1 MHDFVILKKFQ
12 KCKDLLILGHPTH
25 AGSSPQPLHQGVKR
39 AIFMRVYQV
48 LYIGSLFGFVSG
60 YIRETDGSYEYE
72 PYLGQVCQVLFTFL
86 LTKDTCDI
94 YVFKS

>member
-1 MHDFVILKKFQ
+1 MLVLPMH
-12 KCKDLLILGHPTH
+12 
-25 AGSSPQPLHQGVKR
+25 PLHQCVKG
-39 AIFMRVYQV
+39 AIFIRVNQV
-48 LYIGSLFGFVSG
+48 IGSLFGFALG

-86 LTKDTCDI
+86 NTNYQIHLCTGDY